1 MKTVNSAASPVRMLK
16 TVRTTKA
23 VDAVRN
29 TNEKRY
35 MRGIIAQPYNISKMN
50 R

>member
-29 TNEKRY
+29 ANEKRY